1 MPASND
7 TPKLEPAIIVIFGIT
22 GDLAQRY
29 LLPALY
35 HLIKEGL
42 LHDKTEIIGTSR
54 REISV
59 EEMLSDA
66 KLCASEPDG
75 VCDPAALQAMR
86 DHFRMVRLDPT
97 NDEDYAELLQ
107 TMNSLEDT
115 EGVCMNRLYYLSIP
129 PQVYGPV
136 IRHMSAKGLNGSC
149 QHGNASS
156 RLLIEKPFG
165 YDTAS
170 ARQLIETMSHGF
182 SEEQIFRIDHY
193 LAKETVQNILTFRF
207 QNPIFEA
214 LWNREHIERIEIS
227 ASEAIGIEGRA
238 QFYEPLGA
246 LRDFIQ
252 SHLLQLLAIVTMDR
266 PEAMDSRR
274 IHASKQSLLE
284 HIGAV
289 PAANVDGHAVRGQYE
304 GYRNEVNNPGSTTET
319 FAGLRL
325 FIDSPRWEGVPLVL
339 WTGKKLAEKRTE
351 VAVRFKSRAQ
361 ETTNYL
367 RLRIQ
372 PNEGIELDLV
382 AKKPGFDT
390 ELQPTAMDFSYQQNF
405 GGHAHPDAYE
415 RVLVDAVRGD
425 RTLFATGEEVMQA
438 WRIVQPVLDAWS
450 RPDSSLPEYRSGT
463 AGPSL
468 IKSLDQANDSTDTNN
483 QTDSSLNE

>member
-1 MPASND
+1 MPD
-7 TPKLEPAIIVIFGIT
+7 TPDPNRAPQLEPAVIVIFGVT

-54 REISV
+54 REITT
-59 EEMLSDA
+59 EEMLSDT
-66 KLCASEPDG
+66 KLCASEPNG
-75 VCDPAALQAMR
+75 VCDPAALQKMR
-86 DHFRMVRLDPT
+86 DRFRMVRLDPT
-97 NDEDYAELLQ
+97 DNKDYAELLR
-107 TMNSLEDT
+107 TMNGLEDT

-136 IRHMSAKGLNGSC
+136 IRHMSTEGLNGSC
-149 QHGNASS
+149 QHGNAGS

-165 YDTAS
+165 YDATS
-170 ARQLIETMSHGF
+170 ARELIETMSHGF
-182 SEEQIFRIDHY
+182 SEEQVFRIDHY

-214 LWNREHIERIEIS
+214 LWNREHIERIEVS

-252 SHLLQLLAIVTMDR
+252 SHLLQLLAVVTMDR
-266 PEAMDSRR
+266 PEAMDSQH
-274 IHASKQSLLE
+274 IHASKQALLQR
-284 HIGAV
+284 IQAV
-289 PAANVDGHAVRGQYE
+289 PAGLVKNHAVRGQYA
-304 GYRNEVNNPGSTTET
+304 GYRDEVSNPGSMTET

-325 FIDSPRWEGVPLVL
+325 FIDSPRWGGVPLVL

-367 RLRIQ
+367 RMRIQ

-405 GGHAHPDAYE
+405 GGHSHPDAYE

-438 WRIVQPVLDAWS
+438 WRIVQPALDAWS
-450 RPDSSLPEYRSGT
+450 RPEATLDEYAGGTDGAELARSL
-463 AGPSL
+463 L
-468 IKSLDQANDSTDTNN
+468 K
-483 QTDSSLNE
+483 